1 MNDQEKKVLEHQLEE
16 WKLLN
21 GYINSIDLSYQQPFV
36 IIMAII
42 AGLATFLSEES
53 GEFKL
58 ALFIL
63 PLGLAAVTAYVSY
76 QFRIVAIL
84 RGHLARLEERM
95 NETLGENVHMWN
107 SALVETYM
115 AHNNVVN
122 NWMMVPMF
130 AFCIF
135 VLLYC
140 LVDTW
145 NMVLQGNVNFWICAV
160 YWAVVLGSF
169 LLIIAPPFLRN
180 GKIRYR
186 TYHEED
192 VWRDYAEYKG
202 KQIKK
207 YEDRR
212 RRCSSKDT
220 GSVGVEQATEVGPI
234 VDPTK

>member
-1 MNDQEKKVLEHQLEE
+1 MERKVNTPQNGCTIDEHKMKVLEHQLEE

-21 GYINSIDLSYQQPFV
+21 GYINSIDLSAQQPFV
-36 IIMAII
+36 IIIAII
-42 AGLATFLSEES
+42 AGLATLLSE
-53 GEFKL
+53 GADKFKL
-58 ALFIL
+58 ALFIF
-63 PLGLAAVTAYVSY
+63 PLGLAAVTANVSY

-115 AHNNVVN
+115 AHNNVIN

-130 AFCIF
+130 AFCII

-145 NMVLQGNVNFWICAV
+145 NMVLQGNVNFWICAG
-160 YWAVVLGSF
+160 YWAVVLVSF
-169 LLIIAPPFLRN
+169 LVIIAPPFLRN
-180 GKIRYR
+180 EKIRYR

-192 VWRDYAEYKG
+192 VWQDYDKYKSKAIKDYEEWKDKHAQSKRE
-202 KQIKK
+202 KQCQK
-207 YEDRR
+207 
-212 RRCSSKDT
+212 
-220 GSVGVEQATEVGPI
+220 
-234 VDPTK
+234 